1 MHPDLNDF
9 THFSNHIR
17 LRVLHEVPE
26 LPLKPDR
33 HVTAD
38 SIYILILDVA
48 ASLRHLVRDD
58 VPHVVVGFL
67 TAILKITF
75 VNLPV
80 LEILAESKGTA
91 TLFTKQVLIF

>member
-48 ASLRHLVRDD
+48 ASLRHLVRDG
-58 VPHVVVGFL
+58 VPHIEIRFF
-67 TAILKITF
+67 TAVLKVTLI
-75 VNLPV
+75 NLPV
-80 LEILAESKGTA
+80 LEIFTES
-91 TLFTKQVLIF
+91 